1 MSRHHPICAITES
14 RPLKNVA
21 RENLI
26 KLEKRERP
34 RVTSRRPDNPT
45 LYNPPSYNLPAPEII
60 IVKNKTK
67 QLIQHQSSLIQ
78 LMITVKFLVN
88 EKAKLI

>member
-1 MSRHHPICAITES
+1 MRLAHHYRIERIE
-14 RPLKNVA
+14 KNVA
-21 RENLI
+21 RDNSY
-26 KLEKRERP
+26 KLEKVWRT
-34 RVTSRRPDNPT
+34 RVTSRRPVNPT
-45 LYNPPSYNLPAPEII
+45 SYNPPAPEII